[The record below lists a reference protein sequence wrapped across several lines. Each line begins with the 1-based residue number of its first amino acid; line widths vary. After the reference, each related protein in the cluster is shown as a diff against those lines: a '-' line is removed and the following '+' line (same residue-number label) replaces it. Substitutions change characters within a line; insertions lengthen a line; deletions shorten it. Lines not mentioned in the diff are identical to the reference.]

1 MIRLATE
8 KDIDRVEEI
17 YMAIHDEEEAGRVTI
32 GWNRNIY
39 PVRQTAIDA
48 LGRGDLFV
56 EEQEGQIT
64 ATGIIN
70 RTQLPEYA
78 DCRWSHDPPE
88 DRIMVLH
95 TLVVDPAA
103 MCRGCG
109 KAFVAF
115 YEQYAAEQGCPY
127 LRMDTQAK
135 NKNARR
141 LYAGLGYREMG
152 IVPCEFYGIG
162 TVDLVCLEKTLL

>member
-17 YMAIHDEEEAGRVTI
+17 YTAIHDEEEAGRVTI

-56 EEQEGQIT
+56 EELEGQIT

-78 DCRWSHDPPE
+78 DCQWSHDPPE

-103 MCRGCG
+103 KARGYG
-109 KAFVAF
+109 KAFIDF
-115 YEQYAAEQGCPY
+115 YERYALERDCPY
-127 LRMDTQAK
+127 LRIDTQAK

-141 LYAGLGYREMG
+141 FYAGLGYKEMG
-152 IVPCEFYGIG
+152 IVPCMFYGIG
-162 TVDLVCLEKTLL
+162 MVQLVCIEKTL